1 MKGLVSKRLM
11 LQVILWEKK
20 LKSLKKNVT
29 WIYAN
34 LLGKLGTFKTALNS
48 YFCIEKKPCSL

>member
-1 MKGLVSKRLM
+1 MG
-11 LQVILWEKK
+11 KK
-20 LKSLKKNVT
+20 IKEFKKNAT

-34 LLGKLGTFKTALNS
+34 LLGKLGTFKIALYS